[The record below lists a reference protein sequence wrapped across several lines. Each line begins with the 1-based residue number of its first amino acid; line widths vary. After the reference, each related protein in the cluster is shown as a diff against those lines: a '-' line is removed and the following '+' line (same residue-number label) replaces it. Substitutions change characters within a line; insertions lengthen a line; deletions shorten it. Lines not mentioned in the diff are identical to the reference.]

1 MIEWETEF
9 DRGALLADEERDV
22 PVDLLFEVFGSP
34 RRRRI
39 CSRLDDEST
48 TVLIDDLAR
57 HIVEQETGTLA
68 DDASPDAVEQVEILL
83 YHVDLPKMAE
93 ANFVAYDPES
103 GLVAPGDDI
112 ELAANYLEFLEYTF

>member
-1 MIEWETEF
+1 MIERETKV

-22 PVDLLFEVFGSP
+22 PVALLCEVFGSQ

-39 CSRLDDEST
+39 CSRLDGEST
-48 TVLIDDLAR
+48 AIEIGDLAH
-57 HIVEQETGTLA
+57 HIAALETGTAA
-68 DDASPDAVEQVEILL
+68 DDVPPDAVERVEILL

-93 ANFVAYDPES
+93 TGFVTYDPES

-112 ELAANYLEFLEYTF
+112 ESAATYLELVKYTF